1 MGVRGDS
8 VRSCFNFGTGLGP
21 GLGPGLGLAGKL
33 LIVNHLLKVFVRF
46 LNDYFL

>member
-1 MGVRGDS
+1 MGCRGDS
-8 VRSCFNFGTGLGP
+8 VRSCYNFGA
-21 GLGPGLGLAGKL
+21 GPGLGLAGKL